1 MGIAQNKSGR
11 VSVKTRLRNT
21 LNGQGARQPR
31 NSSCTINL
39 EYDSESSVKKEE
51 ILNEL
56 NSVKDNKRE
65 KQS

>member
-21 LNGQGARQPR
+21 LNGQPR